1 MNKVI
6 SPLKRYY
13 EDITLDKIKTSY
25 LTLHN
30 NIPWSDKKFS
40 TSSGKFEINIAP
52 EILEDNYETKIRL
65 LTNHSK
71 ETLFSQHMMDQ
82 DSISQVYINNNIA
95 NKLSI
100 IDKEIV
106 KLKSKKGCIDVQVNI
121 DESIGDNIAMMYIGW
136 WEKHGNPNF
145 ITVSGISDIGGQ
157 VTYNDTFIEIEKI

>member
-1 MNKVI
+1 
-6 SPLKRYY
+6 
-13 EDITLDKIKTSY
+13 
-25 LTLHN
+25 
-30 NIPWSDKKFS
+30 
-40 TSSGKFEINIAP
+40 
-52 EILEDNYETKIRL
+52 
-65 LTNHSK
+65 
-71 ETLFSQHMMDQ
+71 
-82 DSISQVYINNNIA
+82 
-95 NKLSI
+95 I